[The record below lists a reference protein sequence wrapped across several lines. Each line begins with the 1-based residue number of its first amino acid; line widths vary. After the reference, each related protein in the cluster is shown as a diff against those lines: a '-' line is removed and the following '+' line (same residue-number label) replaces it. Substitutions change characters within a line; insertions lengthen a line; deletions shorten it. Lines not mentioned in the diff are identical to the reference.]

1 MALCD
6 EASAFVEQ
14 FADARRRGPMG
25 ILSRCFVLAIPL
37 SIAACALPVWE
48 KPGTTR
54 AEVNA
59 DKYACEAQARALNP
73 GGSYAQGSVGF
84 VVAATLVSAV
94 ATAADR
100 SALIGDCMTARGYAA
115 HQAGAAAP
123 PPEAAGTSLPAAR
136 TPAGTLQLAATQNPA
151 TTAVEGPGRVVLFP
165 VTIYNPYYPSAF
177 VNVQ

>member
-1 MALCD
+1 
-6 EASAFVEQ
+6 
-14 FADARRRGPMG
+14 MG
-25 ILSRCFVLAIPL
+25 ILNRCFVLAIAL
-37 SIAACALPVWE
+37 SIAACAPLVWE
-48 KPGTTR
+48 KPGTTQ

-94 ATAADR
+94 TTAADR
-100 SALIGDCMTARGYAA
+100 SALFEDCMTARGYAA
-115 HQAGAAAP
+115 HQADADAVAP
-123 PPEAAGTSLPAAR
+123 SPEAAGTSLLAAR
-136 TPAGTLQLAATQNPA
+136 TPAGALQQAASQDPA
-151 TTAVEGPGRVVLFP
+151 PTGVEGPGRVVLFP